1 MSVNGEDK
9 MNSLETKLFSA
20 SIACQPRYKATEHIK
35 CTFNLKNN
43 DFRAY
48 SVLTS
53 NTPLREE
60 SPLGLHVT
68 RDGTKLEFIGI
79 LEKREAPNPKDFLI
93 INGGK
98 TVSKAIDLSSAYD
111 TTKPGMYTVAVN
123 TFLEYVEGNV
133 QPPTGNTEIQTQLGH
148 VTSPPAQ
155 FQVV

>member
-1 MSVNGEDK
+1 MCFNR
-9 MNSLETKLFSA
+9 LFSA
-20 SIACQPRYKATEHIK
+20 SITCQPSYKANSEHKK
-35 CTFNLKNN
+35 CSFNLKNN
-43 DFRAY
+43 DIRAY

-60 SPLGLHVT
+60 APLGLHVT
-68 RDGTKLEFIGI
+68 RDGTNLEFHGI

-133 QPPTGNTEIQTQLGH
+133 QPPTGNTEIQTQLVH

-155 FQVV
+155 FQVVL

>member
-1 MSVNGEDK
+1 
-9 MNSLETKLFSA
+9 
-20 SIACQPRYKATEHIK
+20 
-35 CTFNLKNN
+35 
-43 DFRAY
+43 
-48 SVLTS
+48 VLTS

-111 TTKPGMYTVAVN
+111 TKKPGMYTVAVN
-123 TFLEYVEGNV
+123 LFLEYVEGNV

>member
-1 MSVNGEDK
+1 MCFNR
-9 MNSLETKLFSA
+9 LFSA
-20 SIACQPRYKATEHIK
+20 SIACQPRYKTREDIK
-35 CTFNLKNN
+35 CSFNLKNN
-43 DFRAY
+43 DIRAY

-60 SPLGLHVT
+60 SPLGLNVI
-68 RDGTKLEFIGI
+68 RDGTKLEFRGI

-148 VTSPPAQ
+148 LSSPPTQ
-155 FQVV
+155 FQVVL